1 MTANE
6 AKKTDLTAQVE
17 NTVQEP
23 MLDEI
28 EAMKAIV
35 REKFDGSLPAD
46 LQCAVHRIFPLWCD
60 GYQSTIPVDDNLSL
74 ETIKQS
80 FGGGRYTLKF
90 LDPGGKYVCQRK
102 VHIGGKPKIDGETV
116 DQARVIER
124 ERLQELAKSPV
135 QQEDKTLGLIVQMM
149 TQQNS
154 HNLELLKT
162 IMKGQNNAPAPAA
175 APVQNPLEQMQQYFM
190 LFKEMQGLS
199 GNTDSDSDGM
209 TEIIGKIVDIMG
221 KKKSEEE
228 TEKVPLFGQKYLET
242 AAVNTPQTGQ
252 VTVETTSH
260 DSNQSQADSNE
271 IEEEDLLV
279 YLQDMEA
286 EETAELMANVFN
298 NADDQKKTKLME
310 IFLGQSIIEDR
321 NPENVNGG
329 INDDDQEGAG
339 Q

>member
-23 MLDEI
+23 VLDEI
-28 EAMKAIV
+28 ESMKAMV

-90 LDPGGKYVCQRK
+90 LDPNGKYVCQRK

-124 ERLQELAKSPV
+124 ERLHDLARTGN

-149 TQQNS
+149 TQQQSQNM
-154 HNLELLKT
+154 EILKT
-162 IMKGQNNAPAPAA
+162 IMKGQNNAPAPAPA
-175 APVQNPLEQMQQYFM
+175 AAQNPLEQMQQYFM

-199 GNTDSDSDGM
+199 NNSDSDSDGM

-228 TEKVPLFGQKYLET
+228 TEKPPLFGAKYLES
-242 AAVNTPQTGQ
+242 AAVNTVQPGQ
-252 VTVETTSH
+252 VTVDTESN
-260 DSNQSQADSNE
+260 DSMQYQENPDE
-271 IEEEDLLV
+271 IETEDLLLC
-279 YLQDMEA
+279 LQDMDA

-298 NADDQKKTKLME
+298 NADDNKKTKLME
-310 IFLGQSIIEDR
+310 IFLGTSIMEDR
-321 NPENVNGG
+321 NPEKVIGG
-329 INDDDQEGAG
+329 NSDNNQDGHD
-339 Q
+339 